1 MTNLNSILK
10 SRDIT
15 LLTKVYLVKVMVF
28 AVVTRGYI
36 YCKSSL
42 KMGGFFLT
50 NVKAKLKN
58 TESVEP
64 SVIVTVQ
71 KVILF
76 FPSQSCD
83 AHLLQT

>member
-1 MTNLNSILK
+1 
-10 SRDIT
+10 
-15 LLTKVYLVKVMVF
+15 
-28 AVVTRGYI
+28 
-36 YCKSSL
+36 
-42 KMGGFFLT
+42 MGGFFLT

-83 AHLLQT
+83 AHLLQIWALRAAAPHMESQGMSVLLFQDDDKMKWPYQPKILEEV

>member
-1 MTNLNSILK
+1 MF
-10 SRDIT
+10 
-15 LLTKVYLVKVMVF
+15 V
-28 AVVTRGYI
+28 

-76 FPSQSCD
+76 FPSRSCD
-83 AHLLQT
+83 AHLLQTGALRAAAPHMESQGMSVLLFQDDDKMK